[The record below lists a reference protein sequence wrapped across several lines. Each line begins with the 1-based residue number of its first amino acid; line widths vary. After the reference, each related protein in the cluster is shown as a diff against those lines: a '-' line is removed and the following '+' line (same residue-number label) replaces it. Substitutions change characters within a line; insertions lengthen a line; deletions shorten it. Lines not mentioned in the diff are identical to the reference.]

1 MHNDEIRFGQE
12 ILLLPSAYYIYKR
25 QRGVSMSK
33 EIWNPGA
40 ILAPLPAA
48 LVSCGT
54 VDKPNVLTVAW
65 TGIICSKPPK
75 TYVSI
80 RPERYSYDII
90 KNSGEFVINLPPES
104 LVSAVDTC
112 GVKSGRDNDKFALCK
127 LTAEESSKVSAPGI
141 AECPISVECKVFEAR
156 ELGSHTMFM
165 ADIVSVDVDPRYLD
179 KEGRLMIEK
188 CNLLSYAHGTYFSPG
203 DKLGTFG
210 HSVRKKPSSKKRP
223 TKKTQ
228 KSK

>member
-1 MHNDEIRFGQE
+1 
-12 ILLLPSAYYIYKR
+12 
-25 QRGVSMSK
+25 MSK

-65 TGIICSKPPK
+65 TGMICSKPPK

-80 RPERYSYDII
+80 RPERFSYDII

-112 GVKSGRDNDKFALCK
+112 GVKSGKDTDKFALCK
-127 LTAEESSKVSAPGI
+127 LTAEKSAKVDAPSI
-141 AECPISVECKVFEAR
+141 AQCPISIECKVFEAR

-165 ADIVSVDVDPRYLD
+165 ADILSVDVDPKYLD
-179 KEGRLMIEK
+179 KDGRLMIEK
-188 CNLLSYAHGTYFSPG
+188 CNLLSYAHGSYFSPG

-210 HSVRKKPSSKKRP
+210 YSVRKKPARKVKKSRQPSK
-223 TKKTQ
+223 
-228 KSK
+228 

>member
-1 MHNDEIRFGQE
+1 
-12 ILLLPSAYYIYKR
+12 
-25 QRGVSMSK
+25 V
-33 EIWNPGA
+33 
-40 ILAPLPAA
+40 LAPLPAA

-54 VDKPNVLTVAW
+54 LDKPNVLTVAW

-90 KNSGEFVINLPPES
+90 KNSGEFVINLPSAS

-188 CNLLSYAHGTYFSPG
+188 CNLLSYAHGTYFLPG

-210 HSVRKKPSSKKRP
+210 YSVRKKPISKKRP